1 MEVFYLSGSRFA
13 MEVFYLSGSRFAM
26 EKLNLH
32 SLKTGL
38 VSQFLSKTQ
47 NQWET
52 CKHSSTTDLPKNVE
66 KNKLQESFISNAQ
79 DVLTHQF

>member
-1 MEVFYLSGSRFA
+1 

-79 DVLTHQF
+79 DVLTHQFQESYC

>member
-1 MEVFYLSGSRFA
+1 

>member
-1 MEVFYLSGSRFA
+1 
-13 MEVFYLSGSRFAM
+13 M

-38 VSQFLSKTQ
+38 VSQFLSKTH

-52 CKHSSTTDLPKNVE
+52 CKHPSTTDLPKNVE
-66 KNKLQESFISNAQ
+66 KNKLQESFKSIAQ
-79 DVLTHQF
+79 DVQLHINFKSPTVDNLLL